1 MKKNNHEFYKTWQ
14 LGFKYLLIVMLALTA
29 FRTLVSVMTG
39 NGDSMTLSSILLGLV
54 ILVVGTGLLTLFV
67 AWYSTRGK

>member
-1 MKKNNHEFYKTWQ
+1 MKRNNHEFYKTWR